1 MQHFGNYLKEQSEL
15 LNTVPTVHEFI
26 WQ

>member
-1 MQHFGNYLKEQSEL
+1 MQHFGNCLKEQSDL
-15 LNTVPTVHEFI
+15 LSTMPTVHEFI